1 MVRTETIEDGEL
13 DVAARLDL
21 LADAQWWIGYDRAQD
36 ALRRFEHLLRYG
48 PGRLRPPNALLL
60 SPTNNGKS
68 MVIEKFR
75 RDHTPVP
82 GEDTDAENLPVVV
95 VQMPTN
101 PTITRFYAALLA
113 EVGAPSSRG
122 GLGARTHDL
131 ERMAL
136 NILRA
141 INARVLVI
149 DELHNMLAGSAPAR
163 REFLNL
169 LRYLGNALRIPLIGV
184 GTQEAYLAIR
194 TDPQL
199 ENRFEPIILPLWE
212 PDSET
217 ATLLMSFAASLPLRG
232 SSPDLLRS
240 DVIRTI
246 VTRTGGT
253 IGEMLSLLRAA
264 AIAAIETGEEAINE
278 HTLRI
283 ADYKGPVERR
293 ISIERQLVPG

>member
-1 MVRTETIEDGEL
+1 MVNRMEDKDL
-13 DVAARLDL
+13 DAVARLDL
-21 LADAQWWIGYDRAQD
+21 LAGAQWWIGYDRAQE
-36 ALRRFEHLLRYG
+36 ALRKFEHLLRYG

-75 RDHTPVP
+75 RDHTLAPDMET
-82 GEDTDAENLPVVV
+82 GAETLPVVV

-101 PTITRFYAALLA
+101 PTIGRFYAALLA
-113 EVGAPSSRG
+113 ETGAPGPRAG
-122 GLGARTHDL
+122 GGVRTHDL
-131 ERMAL
+131 EQMAL
-136 NILRA
+136 TVLRA
-141 INARVLVI
+141 IKARVLVI
-149 DELHNMLAGSAPAR
+149 DELHNMLAGSASAR

-184 GTQEAYLAIR
+184 GTQEAYMAIR

-199 ENRFEPIILPLWE
+199 VNRFEPIILPLWE

-232 SSPDLLRS
+232 SSPDLLRP
-240 DVIRTI
+240 DIIGAI
-246 VTRTGGT
+246 VARTGGT
-253 IGEMLSLLRAA
+253 IGEMLALLRAA
-264 AIAAIETGEEAINE
+264 AIVAVETGEEAINE
-278 HTLRI
+278 QTLRA
-283 ADYKGPVERR
+283 ADYRGPIERR

>member
-1 MVRTETIEDGEL
+1 MVTSVEDKEL

-21 LADAQWWIGYDRAQD
+21 LAGAQWWIGYDRAQE

-68 MVIEKFR
+68 MVVEKFR
-75 RDHTPVP
+75 RDHTPAPVT
-82 GEDTDAENLPVVV
+82 ETDAENLPVVV

-101 PTITRFYAALLA
+101 PTISRFYAALLA
-113 EVGAPSSRG
+113 EVGAPGPRAG
-122 GLGARTHDL
+122 GGVRTHDL
-131 ERMAL
+131 EQMAL
-136 NILRA
+136 TVLRA
-141 INARVLVI
+141 IHARVLVI
-149 DELHNMLAGSAPAR
+149 DELHNMLAGSASAR

-199 ENRFEPIILPLWE
+199 ENRFEPFILPLWE
-212 PDSET
+212 PGSET
-217 ATLLMSFAASLPLRG
+217 ATLLMSFVASLPLRG
-232 SSPDLLRS
+232 SSSDLLRP
-240 DVIRTI
+240 DVIRT
-246 VTRTGGT
+246 VLTRTGGT

-264 AIAAIETGEEAINE
+264 AIVAIETGEESINE
-278 HTLRI
+278 YTLRV

-293 ISIERQLVPG
+293 MSIERQLVPG